1 MPSLY
6 ANIVSGNATIPSN
19 NNTSLYNPGGGNVV
33 PVNGNVNANNVNV
46 SNNVN
51 VGGQVSAVG
60 DIITDG
66 FFIGNGS
73 QLTGIVS
80 SYGNANVAAFLPTYT
95 GNIAGGNIALAG
107 QAVVSG
113 NITSGGYY
121 FGDGSQL
128 TNLPAS
134 SYSNANVADF
144 LPIYSGNISAGNVTV
159 ADAITGANIFASGQI
174 SSTGDIST
182 AGNLRTLGAQGNIVG
197 ANYVSAGYFVGDGS
211 QLTNVVAT
219 STYGNS
225 NVAAYLPT
233 YGGTVLANLINFTNN
248 SGIIEQGADRITI
261 TGNATQVNT
270 GAYFNDTGEAA
281 VFANSYVAIATNT
294 TGNVNPTWTFDQ
306 VGNLSAPGNISAVG
320 NIEAPYYFGNGSQL
334 TGITAGSTY
343 SNANVASFLADF
355 GSNTI
360 STTGNVDT
368 GNIIV
373 ADDRVIYASHG
384 YYGPPD
390 ATFAPVRIG
399 LYGPNPAY
407 AIGVENNHSW
417 IQGQSGVKLYD
428 ASGVTL
434 VANAAGITG
443 ANILT
448 AGAVTAT
455 GNVTGNYIFGNGSQ
469 LTGLPATYGN
479 SNVVTLLA
487 SFGSNTI
494 STSGNVTVGN
504 LTVTGTES
512 DTGNITGGNL
522 LTGGQVTAT
531 GNITGNYFIGNGSAL
546 TGIISTAG
554 GSNTQIQFNDGT
566 AFAGNA
572 AMTFNKTTGNIVL
585 GNIVTNNLSLNTF
598 ASNVDLANANIYG
611 ATTPWRITV
620 GNLYYGSAN
629 SIYSP
634 TAAGAINATTI
645 SPRLLTADTVS
656 VPNTGLRYSQAAQ
669 ITWANLTANLTNTS
683 TRIQPNRSELIIGGG
698 TGNYTITA
706 STVFAATGGGSAVYL
721 GRGNNANLS
730 LVGNITTSG
739 GAAGFVATAT
749 VNNGS
754 NAAAIVGV
762 YSQVTT
768 TDSGGATGYGNA
780 TQAIGFYPVNAGALS
795 NAAVVPTSLYASYYH
810 PNTSVVITGT
820 TAMGNGARAAA
831 GYYSFRSDDTLAKA
845 QLGSL
850 SSFNEYSYS
859 NNSTSGSVTISKA
872 NGQVQQIPLSG
883 NLTIAGF
890 SNFVTNVVSPAT
902 AIGNVYQ
909 TDTVTLILNQ
919 GATGGYGVTL
929 PTGATYK
936 YAGGINTVGTT
947 ANAVTMISVTGFYNT
962 ATSATNYLLTVSPEF
977 L

>member
-1 MPSLY
+1 M
-6 ANIVSGNATIPSN
+6 
-19 NNTSLYNPGGGNVV
+19 
-33 PVNGNVNANNVNV
+33 
-46 SNNVN
+46 
-51 VGGQVSAVG
+51 
-60 DIITDG
+60 
-66 FFIGNGS
+66 
-73 QLTGIVS
+73 
-80 SYGNANVAAFLPTYT
+80 
-95 GNIAGGNIALAG
+95 
-107 QAVVSG
+107 
-113 NITSGGYY
+113 
-121 FGDGSQL
+121 
-128 TNLPAS
+128 
-134 SYSNANVADF
+134 
-144 LPIYSGNISAGNVTV
+144 
-159 ADAITGANIFASGQI
+159 
-174 SSTGDIST
+174 
-182 AGNLRTLGAQGNIVG
+182 
-197 ANYVSAGYFVGDGS
+197 
-211 QLTNVVAT
+211 
-219 STYGNS
+219 
-225 NVAAYLPT
+225 
-233 YGGTVLANLINFTNN
+233 
-248 SGIIEQGADRITI
+248 
-261 TGNATQVNT
+261 
-270 GAYFNDTGEAA
+270 
-281 VFANSYVAIATNT
+281 
-294 TGNVNPTWTFDQ
+294 TFD
-306 VGNLSAPGNISAVG
+306 
-320 NIEAPYYFGNGSQL
+320 
-334 TGITAGSTY
+334 
-343 SNANVASFLADF
+343 
-355 GSNTI
+355 
-360 STTGNVDT
+360 
-368 GNIIV
+368 
-373 ADDRVIYASHG
+373 
-384 YYGPPD
+384 
-390 ATFAPVRIG
+390 
-399 LYGPNPAY
+399 
-407 AIGVENNHSW
+407 
-417 IQGQSGVKLYD
+417 
-428 ASGVTL
+428 
-434 VANAAGITG
+434 
-443 ANILT
+443 
-448 AGAVTAT
+448 
-455 GNVTGNYIFGNGSQ
+455 
-469 LTGLPATYGN
+469 
-479 SNVVTLLA
+479 
-487 SFGSNTI
+487 
-494 STSGNVTVGN
+494 
-504 LTVTGTES
+504 
-512 DTGNITGGNL
+512 
-522 LTGGQVTAT
+522 
-531 GNITGNYFIGNGSAL
+531 
-546 TGIISTAG
+546 
-554 GSNTQIQFNDGT
+554 
-566 AFAGNA
+566 
-572 AMTFNKTTGNIVL
+572 KTTGNIVL

-611 ATTPWRITV
+611 ATTPWRITM

-706 STVFAATGGGSAVYL
+706 STIFAATGGGSAVYL
-721 GRGNNANLS
+721 GRGSNANLS

-780 TQAIGFYPVNAGALS
+780 TQAIAFYPVNAGALS

-936 YAGGINTVGTT
+936 YAGGINTVGIT
-947 ANAVTMISVTGFYNT
+947 ANAITMISVTGFYNT
-962 ATSATNYLLTVSPEF
+962 VTSATNYLLTVSPEF
-977 L
+977 A